1 MTSEHLN
8 RLIASQLPDKRVQVS
23 YRRAGEEETQFVGD
37 AMDFEFPLSDR
48 NLEDLR
54 WYLEDYLIA
63 PYAVYEERG
72 RAIEGKLAGW
82 GEALFNLL
90 FKQGLPA
97 RDAYLTARETDTE
110 LIITSEYPEFLALPW
125 ELIKD
130 PERDSPLALSLCGI
144 RRGCKTSSP
153 LTSVPSGEVLRVL
166 MVISRP
172 SGLDDID
179 YQMIAR
185 PLHDRL
191 QFVRGKVQ
199 FDVLR
204 PPTLDAL
211 KAQLLE
217 AKLKGEPYHVLH
229 FDGHGVQRNG
239 GAGAM
244 FDAAAEPNAETGF
257 LAFEKE
263 NGGTELVA
271 AGDFARLV
279 KEGAVPLVVL
289 NACQSAAMGTSTG
302 ASVATRLLEE
312 GARSVVAMS
321 HSVYAVAAA
330 DFMAQFYEELF
341 KGQSVLEAVTAG
353 RKQLRRSINRPSSK
367 GPLPLQDW
375 CVPVLYA
382 RSAISFPSL
391 ATTEAKAST
400 QEVFGKILEKV
411 REQDVAPGNDQE
423 IIDGDIAAEAG
434 VFVGRGKEFYTLE
447 LAAQYQK
454 VMIIHGPAGTG
465 KTELAKGFAR
475 WWRDTG
481 GLYRQDLVFF
491 HSFEPGL
498 ASFGLQ
504 GVLSELALR
513 LLPSDQLA
521 HLNPDQLRS
530 FVVTVLRDH
539 AMLLIW
545 DNFESVYSMPDK
557 DGATAPLDKE
567 GRKEINAFLAEIAKA
582 GGKSGVLITSRTK
595 EDWLDASFRRTELGR
610 LTAQEAAEY
619 GEVLLAP
626 YAEGQRQR
634 GQDPKGYEAL
644 LAQLEGHPLSMK
656 LILPHLENHSPRT
669 LLAGLKGQGALP
681 PGFEGE
687 GRTKGLGASMLYS
700 LSHLEA
706 DDRHRLQ
713 ILSLF
718 EGVVVAPVLG
728 ILSAQ
733 EGVPSQF
740 AGQSTDNWVKL
751 LDQATSLG
759 LLTSFGA
766 GLYRLHPALPAFL
779 AAQWR
784 ANAKDTFEAEHK
796 AVRTALITAHAA
808 LGSWLRQQIE
818 GGNAGLAF
826 KLLSLQRRTLGVMI
840 RQALQHGLC
849 APAQAM
855 LQPLIEYLQA
865 CGLTSEIEEW
875 TTRSVDATE
884 TPDGTAP
891 SFDTDAGALWL
902 FATSVNAN
910 QAQRAGNLIKA
921 EQIYNATRLALE
933 SSSKSEQRDRRLA
946 VCYHQLGMGAQHRGD
961 LDAAETWYKNA
972 LEIDE
977 ALENRP
983 SMAQTY
989 HQLGMVAQHRGDLDA
1004 AETWYKKALEI
1015 KEALENRPGMASCYH
1030 QLGIVAQHRG
1040 DLDAAETWYKK
1051 ALEIDEALENRPG
1064 MAQTYHQLGMVAQ
1077 HRGDLDAAETWYK
1090 NSLEIEEALGNRPG
1104 MASSYGQLGLLAE
1117 KRDDPHAAFCWTIRC
1132 IALFDQFGHPST
1144 GPAPRHLA
1152 RLMQT
1157 HGQDA
1162 LAKAWLEITGK
1173 QIPKEL
1179 LEILERLSKEQED
1192 D

>member
-23 YRRAGEEETQFVGD
+23 YRRAGEEEAQFVGD

-48 NLEDLR
+48 DLEDLR

-72 RAIEGKLAGW
+72 RGIEGKLAGW

-179 YQMIAR
+179 YQMVAR

-191 QFVRGKVQ
+191 QLVRGKVQ

-217 AKLKGEPYHVLH
+217 AKLKGDPYHVLH

-263 NGGTELVA
+263 NGGIELVA
-271 AGDFARLV
+271 AGDFALLV

-289 NACQSAAMGTSTG
+289 NACQSAAMGTSAG

-312 GARSVVAMS
+312 GARSVIAMS

-341 KGQSVLEAVTAG
+341 KGQSMLEAVTAG

-382 RSAISFPSL
+382 RSAMSFPSL

-400 QEVFGKILEKV
+400 QEAFGKILEKV
-411 REQDVAPGNDQE
+411 KTQDKKANKNQDA
-423 IIDGDIAAEAG
+423 IDGDIAAEADI
-434 VFVGRGKEFYTLE
+434 FVGRGSEFYKLE

-481 GLYRQDLVFF
+481 GLFRQDLVFF

-504 GVLSELALR
+504 GVLSELAIR

-521 HLNPDQLRS
+521 QLNPDQLRS
-530 FVVTVLRDH
+530 FMVRALRDH

-557 DGATAPLDKE
+557 DGATAPLDEE
-567 GRKEINAFLAEIAKA
+567 GRREIDAFLAEIAKP
-582 GGKSGVLITSRTK
+582 GGKSVVLITSRTK
-595 EDWLDASFRRTELGR
+595 EDWLDASFRRIELGS
-610 LTAQEAAEY
+610 LTPQEAAEY
-619 GEVLLAP
+619 GELLLAP
-626 YAEGQRQR
+626 YAEARR
-634 GQDPKGYEAL
+634 RPSQDPKGYEDL

-669 LLAGLKGQGALP
+669 LLAGLKGQGSLP

-718 EGVVVAPVLG
+718 EGVVDADILG
-728 ILSAQ
+728 VLSAQ
-733 EGVPSQF
+733 EGAPSQF

-759 LLTSFGA
+759 LLTSLGA

-808 LGSWLRQQIE
+808 LGGWLRQQIE

-826 KLLSLQRRTLGVMI
+826 KLLSLQRRTLGIMI
-840 RQALQHGLC
+840 RQALSQDLFD
-849 APAQAM
+849 PAQDM
-855 LQPLIEYLQA
+855 LQPLIEYLKA
-865 CGLTSEIEEW
+865 CGLTSEIGEW

-884 TPDGTAP
+884 TTDGTAP
-891 SFDTDAGALWL
+891 AFDTDAGALWL
-902 FATSVNAN
+902 FATGVNAN
-910 QAQRAGNLIKA
+910 QAQASGNLKKA
-921 EQIYNATRLALE
+921 EKIYNAIRLVLE
-933 SSSKSEQRDRRLA
+933 SSTKSDRRDRHLA
-946 VCYHQLGMGAQHRGD
+946 SIYHQLGMVAQDRGD
-961 LDAAETWYKNA
+961 LDAAETWYKKS
-972 LEIDE
+972 LEIRE
-977 ALENRP
+977 ALGNRP
-983 SMAQTY
+983 GMASSY
-989 HQLGMVAQHRGDLDA
+989 HQLGRVAQDRGNLDTAETWYKKSLEIREALGNRPGMASSYHQLGIVAQHGGDLDA
-1004 AETWYKKALEI
+1004 AETWYKKALDI
-1015 KEALENRPGMASCYH
+1015 N
-1030 QLGIVAQHRG
+1030 
-1040 DLDAAETWYKK
+1040 ET
-1051 ALEIDEALENRPG
+1051 
-1064 MAQTYHQLGMVAQ
+1064 
-1077 HRGDLDAAETWYK
+1077 
-1090 NSLEIEEALGNRPG
+1090 LGNRPG

-1117 KRDDPHAAFCWTIRC
+1117 KRGDPHAAFCWIIRC
-1132 IALFDQFGHPST
+1132 ISLFDQFGHPST
-1144 GPAPRHLA
+1144 GPASHHLA